1 MGPSQ
6 SGKIEIPDSGMIE
19 VTVNK
24 QTFQVDPVAEN
35 NAIARIAE
43 PIRSRIP
50 EGETNEDRLAENNDQ
65 ITAAVAEYVRQT
77 HNVSMGS
84 YAIVAYMEQIGQQAE
99 RVADFFTMTPASP
112 SGSMST
118 PVDFHPPAEPDTSPI
133 SEG

>member
-1 MGPSQ
+1 
-6 SGKIEIPDSGMIE
+6 MIE

-99 RVADFFTMTPASP
+99 RVADFFTMTPESP
-112 SGSMST
+112 SGSMSN
-118 PVDFHPPAEPDTSPI
+118 PEPSPLPAEPAISPI